1 MSAAELFRFT
11 AWLLPFPVRPQQGLY
26 INSHGEGPIFQ
37 KSFAQAIFLKEMTF
51 STAIYIQDLMCTRPC
66 MMDPYDEI
74 PTRRSLL
81 TRLKNWG
88 DDHGWQTFFDTY
100 WRLIYSAAIKSGLTD
115 PEAQDVVQ
123 ETVLSVSKSM
133 RRAAYQAEKGSF
145 KNWLL
150 RMTRWQVNRQWR
162 KKYQDAR
169 LPRHQPRN
177 STSTRTGTV
186 ERVAAPESVSFEEVW
201 EEEWEQN
208 LLELAL
214 QRVRATVDARQYQI
228 FDLYVVKEWPV
239 SRVSQALQVTPA
251 RVYMIKHRVGR
262 MLKKELSRL
271 RAKPI

>member
-1 MSAAELFRFT
+1 MMEL
-11 AWLLPFPVRPQQGLY
+11 
-26 INSHGEGPIFQ
+26 H
-37 KSFAQAIFLKEMTF
+37 
-51 STAIYIQDLMCTRPC
+51 
-66 MMDPYDEI
+66 DEI

-81 TRLKNWG
+81 TRLKNWS
-88 DDHGWQTFFDTY
+88 DDGGWQRFFDTY
-100 WRLIYSAAIKSGLTD
+100 WRLIYSAAVKSGLTD

-133 RRAAYQAEKGSF
+133 RRAAYQSDRGSF

-150 RMTRWQVNRQWR
+150 RLTRWQVNRQLR

-169 LPRHQPRN
+169 LPRHQPRT

-186 ERVAAPESVSFEEVW
+186 ERVPAPDNLSFEEVW

-214 QRVRATVDARQYQI
+214 QRVRTAVDARQYQI
-228 FDLYVVKEWPV
+228 FDMYVLKEWPV
-239 SRVSQALQVTPA
+239 ARVCEALQVSAA
-251 RVYMIKHRVGR
+251 RVYMAKHRVGR
-262 MLKKELSRL
+262 LLKKEVSRL